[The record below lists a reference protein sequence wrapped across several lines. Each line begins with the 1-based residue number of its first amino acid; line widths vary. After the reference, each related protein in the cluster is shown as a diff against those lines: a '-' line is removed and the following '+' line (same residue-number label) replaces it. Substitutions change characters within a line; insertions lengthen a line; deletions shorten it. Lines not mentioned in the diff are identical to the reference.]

1 MTIVGRQITSIISVA
16 ACSLFLSAAIAQP
29 QYTGFKDTDA
39 LMQQAAELQV
49 QILAPKNNVAADKA
63 YKTARKNSEAG
74 RLDRATKFLVKANTS
89 LREAIEAAKIAAVV
103 FKTSINARERAI
115 TANASKFEP
124 ALWSKAESELVKG
137 TRKLESGNAKTA
149 NTDAVRAAKS
159 YGVAELAAIKTG
171 IVGNARVL
179 LAEAEAASSKVSRNA
194 PITLAQSKSLVAQAE
209 AKLDANRYET
219 EAPVSLAAEAEYQ
232 AKHAMYLANQ
242 AAMLGAKHMTIEE
255 LILKWEKPLRDLADA
270 LEVTT
275 DMTAGYRV
283 ASEAA
288 LVRATSL
295 VAQNTEKNVRINAL
309 EIELGDT
316 ELIAQDVQLMQQQ
329 LADVERL
336 FRRDQAIILR
346 EGDDLILRLI
356 GLSFPTGQAVI
367 ETRNFAL
374 LAAVQGA
381 IRVYPDAYIVVT
393 GHTDSQGDDGTNLIL
408 SQQRANSVR
417 AYLLS
422 NTVLP
427 ATRVSAEGYGE
438 SRPIASNMYVV
449 GREQNRR
456 IDIILKGVRA
466 TNQPVS
472 ARAKN

>member
-16 ACSLFLSAAIAQP
+16 VCSLFLSAANAQP

-39 LMQQAAELQV
+39 LMQQAADLQAE
-49 QILAPKNNVAADKA
+49 ILAPKNYAAADKA
-63 YKTARKNSEAG
+63 YKTARKNSASG
-74 RLDRATKFLVKANTS
+74 RLDKATKYLVKANAS
-89 LREAIEAAKIAAVV
+89 LREAIEAAKIATVV
-103 FKTSINARERAI
+103 FRQSLDVRERAK
-115 TANASKFEP
+115 TADASKYEP
-124 ALWSKAESELVKG
+124 ALWSAAESELLKA
-137 TRKLESGNAKTA
+137 TRKLESGNSK
-149 NTDAVRAAKS
+149 NSSIDAVRAAKS

-171 IVGNARVL
+171 IVGNARIL
-179 LAEAEAASSKVSRNA
+179 IAEAEAASSKVSRNA

-209 AKLDANRYET
+209 VKLDANRYET
-219 EAPVSLAAEAEYQ
+219 EEPISLAVEAEYQ

-242 AAMLGAKHMTIEE
+242 AAMLGAKHMTVEE
-255 LILKWEKPLRDLADA
+255 LILKWEKPLRELAGA

-275 DMTAGYRV
+275 DMTAGYSV

-288 LVRATSL
+288 LARATSL

-316 ELIAQDVQLMQQQ
+316 ELIAQDAQLMQQQ

-346 EGDDLILRLI
+346 EGDDLILRLT

-374 LAAVQGA
+374 LAAVQAA
-381 IRVYPDAYIVVT
+381 IRVYPDAYIVVM
-393 GHTDSQGDDGTNLIL
+393 GHTDSQGDDDTNLIL

-466 TNQPVS
+466 TNQHSDVR
-472 ARAKN
+472 ARN